1 MEQDEASDRHALGL
15 RGTFEVGMALFSM
28 FFGAGNLIIA
38 PLLGV
43 QSGPFA
49 IPATL
54 GYLVSGVGLPIA
66 AIAALAHVGTAEELL
81 GRIGHRISRIF
92 TILTYLAIGPA
103 LAIPRTASTSFEMVK
118 PLIGDG
124 TAAVQLAFSI
134 VFFGAALALALQ
146 PARIVRL
153 MSKVTGPLLV
163 ALLVLMVAAQIYAPA
178 GEPLAAAEG
187 AYAEAPAAAGFVEG
201 YQTLDL
207 LASFAFGV
215 VVTSSI
221 RSRGIAGRADQAAQ
235 VARSGIV
242 AGFLMALVYC
252 ALSYLGARMGTI
264 LPDAANGAEVL
275 SASAAIH
282 FGPAGTLL
290 VAAIF
295 LLACFNVCIGLIS
308 SIGEY
313 FSSTFP
319 KLSYQAWA
327 LLIAAISCIISNA
340 GLTAI
345 LAFSVPVLMALY
357 PIGIC
362 AVAFGLVPASDAHQ
376 LLWRFAMAAIGAQS
390 IASAI
395 RDAFCPSFFLPTD
408 LLPLSSLG
416 LGWVVPGIIGA
427 AAGALAE
434 AIQHRA
440 AKAG

>member
-15 RGTFEVGMALFSM
+15 RGTLEVGMALFSM

-66 AIAALAHVGTAEELL
+66 AITALAHVGTAEELL

-134 VFFGAALALALQ
+134 VFFGTALALALR

-153 MSKVTGPLLV
+153 MGKVTGPL
-163 ALLVLMVAAQIYAPA
+163 
-178 GEPLAAAEG
+178 LAAAEG

-252 ALSYLGARMGTI
+252 ALSYLGTRMGTI
-264 LPDAANGAEVL
+264 MPDAANGAEVL

-313 FSSTFP
+313 FSSAFP

-327 LLIAAISCIISNA
+327 LLIAAISCIISNS